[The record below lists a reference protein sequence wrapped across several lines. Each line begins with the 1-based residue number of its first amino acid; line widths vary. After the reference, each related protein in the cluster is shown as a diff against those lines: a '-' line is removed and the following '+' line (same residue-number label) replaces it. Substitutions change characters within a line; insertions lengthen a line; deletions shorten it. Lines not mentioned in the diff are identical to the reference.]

1 MQETTQFVCE
11 HCGNDAARNNLP
23 HQLPMGTVL
32 REQYLIG
39 RVLGQGGFGIT
50 YLGWDLN
57 LDMPIAVK
65 EYYPNSFVSRDCT
78 QSLTVASTG
87 GEGGAFFESARERFL
102 REARTLAKLRNIPS
116 IVHIHN
122 FFGANNTAYIVMEY
136 VEGVNLKDFIRLR
149 AGRITVQEI
158 FSILRPVMD
167 ALCKVHELGI
177 VHRDISPDNIMILR
191 DGSAKLL
198 DFGAVREVE
207 NADVDKILTK
217 STEAILK
224 HGFAPI
230 EQYQTR
236 GGLGP
241 WTDV

>member
-122 FFGANNTAYIVMEY
+122 FFVAN
-136 VEGVNLKDFIRLR
+136 
-149 AGRITVQEI
+149 
-158 FSILRPVMD
+158 ILFVFY
-167 ALCKVHELGI
+167 
-177 VHRDISPDNIMILR
+177 S
-191 DGSAKLL
+191 
-198 DFGAVREVE
+198 
-207 NADVDKILTK
+207 
-217 STEAILK
+217 
-224 HGFAPI
+224 
-230 EQYQTR
+230 
-236 GGLGP
+236 
-241 WTDV
+241 